1 MKIIG
6 ISDIHGNLID
16 IPKCDV
22 LCIAGDIIGLNNQK
36 DPIKSEHWFK
46 TKFLTW
52 VMKQPCD
59 KILVVPGNHDFYLE
73 QLYKEDKWTEF
84 CDYMAIITNSKL
96 HFLIDQSYYYKG
108 IHFYGSPWIKPISF
122 QVGRW
127 AFENNTYNDDNIYSK
142 IPNCDVLI
150 THDSPLENELL
161 NIESWNKSKYHLYGH
176 WHEGTNV
183 LDKEKYNC
191 SILNDCYNLKKNYKF
206 IEINMKT
213 KYELLQEF
221 AEEIKNNLVIEDL
234 EDLEKTKNKID
245 EILVKFLDNP
255 KDTEDEI
262 PWDES
267 SMIDDDFGT
276 DEPDIDDEYK

>member
-16 IPKCDV
+16 IPKCDI
-22 LCIAGDIIGLNNQK
+22 LCIAGDVIGLNNQR
-36 DPIKSEHWFK
+36 DPIKSEHWWK
-46 TKFLTW
+46 TRFLTW
-52 VMKQPCD
+52 IMKQPCD
-59 KILVVPGNHDFYLE
+59 RILVIPGNHDFYLE
-73 QLYKEDKWTEF
+73 QLYKEDKWIEF
-84 CDYMAIITNSKL
+84 CDYMAITTNGKL

-108 IHFYGSPWIKPISF
+108 IHFYGCPWIEPISF
-122 QVGRW
+122 QIGKW
-127 AFENNTYNDDNIYSK
+127 AFENNNFNHDNPYSK
-142 IPNCDVLI
+142 IPECDILI
-150 THDSPLENELL
+150 TYDSPINNELL
-161 NIESWNKSKYHLYGH
+161 NIESWHKCKYHFYGH
-176 WHEGTNV
+176 WHEGASMP
-183 LDKEKYNC
+183 DKEKYNC
-191 SILNDCYNLKKNYKF
+191 SILNDFYNLKANYNF

-221 AEEIKNNLVIEDL
+221 AEEIKDNLVIENL